1 MSIDVYIKTLKDI
14 AKSVHNATIELD
26 NIMNKY
32 PNVSLDNEETYP
44 EYTIED
50 AERINFITSELKDV
64 LDKSRTLMTAK
75 AIQLQDDNVLTDPTI
90 VGIKKAGSVIYAKAY
105 EVLQGVNKIHIR
117 IGEINE

>member
-1 MSIDVYIKTLKDI
+1 MSVDIYIKMLDDI

-50 AERINFITSELKDV
+50 AEKIDFITSELKDV

-75 AIQLQDDNVLTDPTI
+75 AIQQQDDVLIDPTI

-105 EVLQGVNKIHIR
+105 EVLQDINKIHIR